1 MKMVKLRGAAYCNL
15 KFLLIFLVVYGHMI
29 EPQIWKNPVIL
40 AQYRWIYAVHMPLFS
55 FLAGLFLTNVRSCGM
70 QLGRCLSLYL
80 FFQTAAVFLGDGK
93 VMPLTP
99 YWLLWYLLSTAC
111 WCAIAWLWFRL
122 CRGRVGIILL
132 LSGIGAGCLAGL
144 VPTVNREYSL
154 SRTLVFFPYFMAGI
168 LCRKQKNWA
177 VFRWSA
183 LIVGI
188 LSACVML
195 TSMSHISPYFFY
207 HAAPYKNAGQLF
219 DRLLCYGV
227 GFGLS
232 YFLLSWIP
240 RVHLPVTKLGTQTM
254 SAYLAQ
260 TPFVLMA
267 KRWEL
272 PWPYY
277 ILLTGGYL
285 WVVYLLT
292 HYKNLYGIRR

>member
-1 MKMVKLRGAAYCNL
+1 MGMVKLRGAAYCNL
-15 KFLLIFLVVYGHMI
+15 KFILIFLVLYGHLI
-29 EPQIWKNPVIL
+29 EPQIWKDAAVYQ
-40 AQYRWIYAVHMPLFS
+40 QYRWIYAVHMPLF
-55 FLAGLFLTNVRSCGM
+55 AFLTGVFLTDARRCGM

-111 WCAIAWLWFRL
+111 WCAIAWLWYVL
-122 CRGRVGIILL
+122 CRGKLGWVLLIWGIA
-132 LSGIGAGCLAGL
+132 AGCLAGL
-144 VPTVNREYSL
+144 DPTVDREYSL

-195 TSMSHISPYFFY
+195 TRMSHISPYFFY
-207 HAAPYKNAGQLF
+207 HAAPYQSTGQLY
-219 DRLLCYGV
+219 DRLMCYCV

-232 YFLLSWIP
+232 FFLLAWIP
-240 RVHLPVTKLGTQTM
+240 RMRLPVTKLGTQTM

-267 KRWEL
+267 KRWAL

-277 ILLTGGYL
+277 LLLAGVYL

-292 HYKNLYGIRR
+292 HYKQMYGIRT